1 MRKKELHIAAGGFP
15 PASLSSEADAQLS
28 EPSDVLKVLF
38 QYVAVDT
45 DDHGPTLEHIDFSLL
60 LSVAEAAEKYEVYQ
74 AIAAIRPEFRKF
86 FHSHSRQ
93 ILHFA
98 LGSWNIS
105 LMEELSAFTAKIP
118 MEEIAFLMRPCPR
131 MFKRWCL
138 WRHCHLGT
146 LFKTPADSSREG
158 QVDDNQRRWQAYRAL
173 EYFHFVSDMDTL
185 NGLFLGLT
193 RHVGLFV

>member
-1 MRKKELHIAAGGFP
+1 MLKEELDVAAGGFP
-15 PASLSSEADAQLS
+15 PANLSSEVDVHLS

-45 DDHGPTLEHIDFSLL
+45 DDHGSTLEHINFFLL
-60 LSVAEAAEKYEVYQ
+60 LRVAEAAEKYEIYQ

-86 FHSHSRQ
+86 FRSHSRQ
-93 ILHFA
+93 IFHFA
-98 LGSWNIS
+98 LANWDMS
-105 LMEELSAFTAKIP
+105 LIEELSAYTANIP
-118 MEEIAFLMRPCPR
+118 MEEVAFLMRPCPR

-158 QVDDNQRRWQAYRAL
+158 RIVDNQRRWQAYL
-173 EYFHFVSDMDTL
+173 VLGYFHFVSDMDPL
-185 NGLFLGLT
+185 NGSFLGLT
-193 RHVGLFV
+193 RHIGFFV